1 MFSATSVAS
10 IRYEAATASLVR
22 PWGIWLDGSGKTDWS
37 QTHIHLE
44 TSAAFAVVYSAQH
57 GAYAMYLGVDK
68 GRPHPTPAIIRR
80 LGISCIVEASEAR
93 PDHGVK
99 NDEAAG

>member
-1 MFSATSVAS
+1 MKKMRPPKNAIIL
-10 IRYEAATASLVR
+10 IRNDQPEKTGA
-22 PWGIWLDGSGKTDWS
+22 WGLWLDGSGKTDWS

-44 TSAAFAVVYSAQH
+44 TSAAFAVIYSAEH

-68 GRPHPTPAIIRR
+68 GRPHPTPETIRK

-93 PDHGVK
+93 PGSWSEK
-99 NDEAAG
+99 R